1 MVGAGN
7 KSQGPLVPPVG
18 HRDTQRMP
26 ARGKPRRVHRDGLV
40 LQPLVVAGPARRK
53 PGVPQLGAVQLRLI
67 NTVGR
72 DVQPGGRDRRV
83 DGKLCLK
90 HRQRVFAL
98 KRIGDPLGRKPIR
111 PPQACFNPRFG
122 ACRLAVV
129 VTYLHLNAVGGA
141 RLRRRPGIGH
151 KQGIAALHAAGVP
164 ASHPHAVGGLDCVGD
179 VAHHFPGKN
188 GLLIQPD
195 GVVPGRNLQFGQ
207 FQHRN
212 GLLFATCAFLCP
224 LYRFCDGASIK

>member
-83 DGKLCLK
+83 DGKLCFK

-129 VTYLHLNAVGGA
+129 VPYLHLN
-141 RLRRRPGIGH
+141 
-151 KQGIAALHAAGVP
+151 
-164 ASHPHAVGGLDCVGD
+164 AVGGLDCVGD